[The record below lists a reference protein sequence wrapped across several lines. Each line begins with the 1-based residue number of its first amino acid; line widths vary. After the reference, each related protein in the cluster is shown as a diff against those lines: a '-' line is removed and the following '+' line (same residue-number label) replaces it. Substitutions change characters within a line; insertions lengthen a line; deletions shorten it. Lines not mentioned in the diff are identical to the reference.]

1 MTPLSFYDIE
11 SIARS
16 LGKPSRNGRGWVCR
30 CPAHDDHAPSFSIR
44 LGEHN
49 NLLIFCHAGC
59 SFQDLLSSL
68 KRKGLVPHGKKASYS
83 KEHHTNLPKKTKE
96 TDTLQRSEYARNLW
110 QQASPAQGTLAEKY
124 LFSRIGQYL
133 LSIPPT
139 IKYRASLKHTP
150 TGDFYP
156 CMLSAVTR
164 YPEKKVIAVHR
175 TFLSE
180 EGTAKAPVENPKLL
194 LGDARGGAVRLAPA
208 TEELIVCEGIE
219 DGLSLMSL
227 LNKPVWVGSS
237 ASLLQ
242 TMIIPPLPLA
252 RTIYIAQDNDAAGR
266 KAKEVLGN
274 RLYEE
279 GRTVKVL
286 APPSSH
292 KDFNQIIQDTKMIK
306 SFAEGLINPACERT
320 QDE

>member
-83 KEHHTNLPKKTKE
+83 KEHQTILPKKTKE
-96 TDTLQRSEYARNLW
+96 TGTLQRSEYARNLW
-110 QQASPAQGTLAEKY
+110 QQAFPAQGTLAEKY
-124 LFSRIGQYL
+124 LFLRIGQYL

-180 EGTAKAPVENPKLL
+180 DGTAKAPVENPKLL
-194 LGDARGGAVRLAPA
+194 LGNARGGAVRLAPA
-208 TEELIVCEGIE
+208 TEELIVAEGIE
-219 DGLSLMSL
+219 TSLTLQIMLQKPAWAALSSSNMSNL
-227 LNKPVWVGSS
+227 VL
-237 ASLLQ
+237 
-242 TMIIPPLPLA
+242 PPLPLA
-252 RTIYIAQDNDAAGR
+252 NILYIGQDNDRAGR
-266 KAKEVLGN
+266 KGARELANKAWA
-274 RLYEE
+274 E
-279 GRTVKVL
+279 GRTVHIL
-286 APPSSH
+286 QPPH
-292 KDFNQIIQDTKMIK
+292 ELNDFNDLLFHGEAYVPT
-306 SFAEGLINPACERT
+306 L
-320 QDE
+320 